1 MKLNNNFFYTLREN
15 AKDEDS
21 ISSNLLVRSGMIK
34 KIASGVYIF
43 MPLGYKVLKNIEKII
58 REEMNKTGAL
68 ELYMSNILPTEVFEK
83 SGRLNS
89 FGSSLFKLNDRFD
102 KKYVLGPTHEEF
114 FAMASSMYVKSY
126 KDLPFSLYQFQNKFR
141 DEARPR
147 YGLIRVREFIMK
159 DAYSFDADLEGLDRS
174 YQKMFDAYK
183 ASFDRMGID
192 YKIVKADTGA
202 MGGLLSEEFQAI
214 SDIGEDILVL
224 CDSCSFASN
233 IEVSECVVEEVVNN
247 EEPLEKE
254 LIETKNAK
262 TIEEVSV
269 FLNED
274 KSKFVKT
281 LIYDVDGKP
290 HACLVRGDDEVNETK
305 LRKLL
310 NANEVTLASN
320 EVVESVTNAKVGF
333 AGPIELNIPVIVDK
347 RITTMTNFVVGANK
361 TDYHYKNVNLK
372 DFKYDFISDIRNIKE
387 GDICPQCGGKIYFK
401 KGIEIGNT
409 FKLGTKYTEALN
421 VNYLDKNNVLHPV
434 VMGSYGIGLG
444 RCMAA
449 LVEQNNDEKGVIWP
463 LEIAPYKVGIV
474 LINSGDEKQVE
485 VAEKIY
491 NNLQKIGIE
500 CLLDNRDERAGVKFN
515 DMDLIGIP
523 IRITVGNR
531 IKDGLVEAK
540 LRNSDT
546 IRDIEVNNIIEY
558 IKDVIEKDE

>member
-1 MKLNNNFFYTLREN
+1 
-15 AKDEDS
+15 
-21 ISSNLLVRSGMIK
+21 
-34 KIASGVYIF
+34 
-43 MPLGYKVLKNIEKII
+43 
-58 REEMNKTGAL
+58 
-68 ELYMSNILPTEVFEK
+68 
-83 SGRLNS
+83 
-89 FGSSLFKLNDRFD
+89 
-102 KKYVLGPTHEEF
+102 
-114 FAMASSMYVKSY
+114 
-126 KDLPFSLYQFQNKFR
+126 
-141 DEARPR
+141 
-147 YGLIRVREFIMK
+147 
-159 DAYSFDADLEGLDRS
+159 
-174 YQKMFDAYK
+174 
-183 ASFDRMGID
+183 
-192 YKIVKADTGA
+192 
-202 MGGLLSEEFQAI
+202 
-214 SDIGEDILVL
+214 
-224 CDSCSFASN
+224 
-233 IEVSECVVEEVVNN
+233 
-247 EEPLEKE
+247 
-254 LIETKNAK
+254 
-262 TIEEVSV
+262 
-269 FLNED
+269 
-274 KSKFVKT
+274 
-281 LIYDVDGKP
+281 
-290 HACLVRGDDEVNETK
+290 
-305 LRKLL
+305 
-310 NANEVTLASN
+310 
-320 EVVESVTNAKVGF
+320 
-333 AGPIELNIPVIVDK
+333 
-347 RITTMTNFVVGANK
+347 MTNFVVGANK